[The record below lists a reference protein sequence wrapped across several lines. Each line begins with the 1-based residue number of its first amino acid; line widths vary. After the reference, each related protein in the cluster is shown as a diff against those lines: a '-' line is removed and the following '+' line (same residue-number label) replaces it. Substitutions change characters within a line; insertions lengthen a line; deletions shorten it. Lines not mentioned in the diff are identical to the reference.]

1 MNSELKRIPTP
12 ERIRAVAD
20 LYTSGLSVAETAAE
34 TGLSERT
41 VKQYLNCA
49 NISIDEKVW
58 NEGGEA
64 AQLWAR
70 AWDRERRKW
79 IK

>member
-12 ERIRAVAD
+12 ERLRAVAD
-20 LYTSGLSVAETAAE
+20 LYTSGLNVAETAAE

-49 NISIDEKVW
+49 NISIDEKKW
-58 NEGGEA
+58 IDGGEA
-64 AQLWAR
+64 AEQWAKK
-70 AWDRERRKW
+70 WNKERRKW